1 MANPPDRPNRPH
13 GHEYRYRPY
22 LDESGDH
29 VFNALQQAR
38 HRFFCLLGCWFRGP
52 EYNAFHNRLQ
62 SFKQVHLPHHPDEP
76 PIFHRE
82 DILHRRGAFTHLQD
96 PEKAQEFDTALLTLI
111 GEAEFRMV
119 GVVIDKQSLRARY
132 ADAAAHPYYL
142 ALGFLLQRY
151 CGHLNFLSRVGD
163 VMAESR
169 GRREDLLLMDSY
181 THIYSRGAWTV
192 RAETFQQ
199 ALTSKELKVKKKSAN
214 IAGLQLADILAHPVR
229 QAILREMGHL
239 AEPAAPF
246 DARLMPVIE
255 QKFNRHLFDGRVEG
269 YGKVFFPK

>member
-1 MANPPDRPNRPH
+1 
-13 GHEYRYRPY
+13 
-22 LDESGDH
+22 
-29 VFNALQQAR
+29 
-38 HRFFCLLGCWFRGP
+38 
-52 EYNAFHNRLQ
+52 
-62 SFKQVHLPHHPDEP
+62 
-76 PIFHRE
+76 
-82 DILHRRGAFTHLQD
+82 
-96 PEKAQEFDTALLTLI
+96 
-111 GEAEFRMV
+111 
-119 GVVIDKQSLRARY
+119 
-132 ADAAAHPYYL
+132 
-142 ALGFLLQRY
+142 
-151 CGHLNFLSRVGD
+151 
-163 VMAESR
+163 MAESR

-181 THIYSRGAWTV
+181 TRIYSRGAWTV

-199 ALTSKELKVKKKSAN
+199 ALTSKELKVEKKSAN